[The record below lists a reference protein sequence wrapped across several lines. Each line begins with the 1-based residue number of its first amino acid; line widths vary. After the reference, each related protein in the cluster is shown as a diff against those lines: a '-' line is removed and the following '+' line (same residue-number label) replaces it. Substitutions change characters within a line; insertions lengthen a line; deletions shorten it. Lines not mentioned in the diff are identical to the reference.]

1 MLTVFDKIKDDIN
14 GIVAFSAK
22 VAISFGREVLA
33 DVFDNC
39 LDEDFKEIIMEAYNN
54 EAKSDLF
61 KYKLRKQIR
70 EALLNEIGD
79 TE

>member
-14 GIVAFSAK
+14 GIVVFSAK
-22 VAISFGREVLA
+22 VAISFGREVLENA
-33 DVFDNC
+33 FDGC
-39 LDEDFKEIIMEAYNN
+39 SDEDFKEIVMKAYNN
-54 EAKSDLF
+54 GVNSDLF
-61 KYKLRKQIR
+61 KYKFRKQIR